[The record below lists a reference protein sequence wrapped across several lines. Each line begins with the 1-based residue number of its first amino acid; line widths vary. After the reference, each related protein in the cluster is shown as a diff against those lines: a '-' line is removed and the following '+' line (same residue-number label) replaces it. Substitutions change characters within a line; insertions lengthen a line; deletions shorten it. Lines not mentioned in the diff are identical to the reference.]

1 MCARGQRFPG
11 RGSTR
16 YPQIQETRLEA
27 VNVGGIRRPADAE
40 FRRRPALLLSSV
52 LLPAY
57 QAATRRFVARAA
69 GAAYF
74 SEQGVRT
81 ARQPSTFLSTGTGEN
96 ARASMEAD
104 HLITG
109 LLAQVRDG
117 DPEALERLMPLV
129 YEEMRHVAQRQ
140 LRGQRDG
147 HTLSTT
153 ALVHEAYLK
162 LVDQTRV
169 AWTDRAHFFGV
180 AARAMRQVLTNHAHR
195 RAASKRGGQRRI
207 ALDEAVLAVD
217 EQAELLLALDEA
229 LTRLSALNER
239 LSRVVEYR
247 FFGGMTEDEVA
258 TALGIS
264 ERTVRRDWLK
274 AKLWLYTELSEDVTG

>member
-1 MCARGQRFPG
+1 MCARGQRLPG

-27 VNVGGIRRPADAE
+27 VNVGGLRRPADAE
-40 FRRRPALLLSSV
+40 FRRRPALSLSSV
-52 LLPAY
+52 LPPAHH
-57 QAATRRFVARAA
+57 AAKRRFVARAA

-74 SEQGVRT
+74 SEQGMRT

-180 AARAMRQVLTNHAHR
+180 AARAMRQVLINHAHR
-195 RAASKRGGQRRI
+195 RAAAKRGGGQRRI

-239 LSRVVEYR
+239 LSRVVECR
-247 FFGGMTEDEVA
+247 FFGGMTDGRGGDGARHLRADRAPRLAEGEAVA
-258 TALGIS
+258 LHRA
-264 ERTVRRDWLK
+264 V
-274 AKLWLYTELSEDVTG
+274 